1 MPPSAHSARADLE
14 RLRGASG
21 TAGDASPFRTAMRNI
36 IAACRN
42 SPLALASYC
51 QQGVLPALAAA
62 LQQPQ
67 VRLPL
72 RRHLPRVLGPR
83 TSPHRLAP
91 LEAQETD
98 SPAQPGV
105 NQS

>member
-51 QQGVLPALAAA
+51 QQGVLPALAAVPCVLLICVFSSTTPNSNRWIGAPEQQLLQA
-62 LQQPQ
+62 LQSSQRSQ
-67 VRLPL
+67 
-72 RRHLPRVLGPR
+72 
-83 TSPHRLAP
+83 
-91 LEAQETD
+91 
-98 SPAQPGV
+98 
-105 NQS
+105 N